1 MKLKSRIRSWQ
12 FVALGLSQAWTP
24 LALAQSSSQAVPPV
38 ITSVTAPAPASLS
51 WQTKLGVER
60 AWRLQYQGTAQ
71 VDYSRVASAMTRSLG
86 TARVASSRDLS
97 RIQSLRYDIDAVL
110 HTRVI
115 SVDASGWTVA
125 ARLHDVKYLVD
136 GEADPRQDL
145 FQAPFMVR
153 FDATGRMGAL
163 SFMDKYPHELERA
176 ISRLIEPLQVA
187 LAAPGAARWV
197 TQEQGVDTG
206 FTATYEVKAV
216 DGGLAQLIKNKTR
229 ITRSSLDSAELSLTG
244 EARIARSE
252 TKIAF
257 NLARHSVERLT
268 SNEETSL
275 MVGGSLFTAD
285 AHTFSAVE
293 APLPSNKLP
302 TTLAGAKATLADP
315 AFARARFYDV
325 DLHTRPLVE
334 GLDAATALSTYRTQV
349 AGNLGLGVRFLEAW
363 LRLNPSQSLATARSI
378 DALDPKTDERAFGF
392 GWAALASAGHREAQT
407 ALLQAAA
414 GSGFKPE
421 SQEQAL
427 IAMMSLER
435 PEPAL
440 AAGIWELR
448 RTLASQ
454 QVGAPGAKL
463 SIATNVYGS
472 LGDVSKAN
480 PTLTTEVVRNLS
492 ALLAS
497 ADVRQQV
504 LALDGLS
511 NVGDD
516 ARVLALAAPALS
528 SRDEAVRVAAFGTF
542 RRMGPATLPA
552 FTTAFTNERSFEVRR
567 GAVRTA
573 GQLPDSEALASWAR
587 AAVITEQDPIVK
599 GELVHL
605 LGKGIAQHAANA
617 DTLRELLKTTT
628 ERRVRRDIYTYI
640 APAAGVR

>member
-24 LALAQSSSQAVPPV
+24 MALAQSSSQAVPPV

-86 TARVASSRDLS
+86 TARVASSRDIS

-153 FDATGRMGAL
+153 FDSTGRMGAL

-187 LAAPGAARWV
+187 LAAPGAAHWV

-216 DGGLAQLIKNKTR
+216 DGELAQLIKNKTR
-229 ITRSSLDSAELSLTG
+229 ITRSALDSPELSLTG

-275 MVGGSLFTAD
+275 MVGGTLFTAD

-334 GLDAATALSTYRTQV
+334 GLDAATALSTYQTHV

-363 LRLNPSQSLATARSI
+363 LRLNPAQSLATARSI
-378 DALDPKTDERAFGF
+378 DALDPKRDERAFGF

-407 ALLQAAA
+407 ALLQVAA

-440 AAGIWELR
+440 AASIWELR
-448 RTLASQ
+448 RTLAT
-454 QVGAPGAKL
+454 QVPGAKL

-472 LGDVSKAN
+472 MGDVSKAN
-480 PTLTTEVVRNLS
+480 PTLTSEVVRNLS

-497 ADVRQQV
+497 TDARQQV
-504 LALDGLS
+504 LALDALS

-516 ARVLALAAPALS
+516 ARVLALAAPALA
-528 SRDEAVRVAAFGTF
+528 SRDEAVRIAAFGIF
-542 RRMGPATLPA
+542 RRMGPTTLPA
-552 FTTAFTNERSFEVRR
+552 FTTAFANERSFEVRR

-628 ERRVRRDIYTYI
+628 ERRVRRDIYTYV